1 MNTLNQTKSL
11 KAVDMGVIG
20 EMLARINKLE
30 ARAKKKGFY
39 EPLCN
44 VVVSDSYFI
53 KKGHGIIEVADL
65 EVSMIDP
72 FEKEWSVM
80 AKIDFSLGSENPVVS
95 GAELPEGYNK
105 NSCHCDHCGVKRER
119 NTVYVVTK
127 AGSFMQVGSSCLK
140 DFYGV
145 DPTDWLK
152 LWSMDL
158 NELADECSGQ
168 SGPIFYNAVN
178 LLAIASKING
188 MYGFRAMSKE
198 DIELGK
204 WATASR
210 VRAYLHSNMVFKEIG
225 SITDADK
232 EFALKVKEHI
242 LNKKGANQYISNI
255 QSLLNAEYV
264 KFDHINLLVSA
275 LGVYLK
281 EVNSSD
287 KATYTENFIG
297 TVKDKVEMMVLV
309 ESIRPVET
317 YYGVSY
323 LVKMTTPD
331 HYLVTWFA
339 SKEPEMEIGSTYSI
353 KGTVKKHEVYNN
365 IYQTSL
371 TRVKKV

>member
-1 MNTLNQTKSL
+1 MKQL
-11 KAVDMGVIG
+11 KAVDTSVIR

-39 EPLCN
+39 EPICN
-44 VVVSDSYFI
+44 VVVGDSYLI
-53 KKGHGIIEVADL
+53 KKGHGMIEVADI
-65 EVSMIDP
+65 EVTI
-72 FEKEWSVM
+72 
-80 AKIDFSLGSENPVVS
+80 IG
-95 GAELPEGYNK
+95 
-105 NSCHCDHCGVKRER
+105 
-119 NTVYVVTK
+119 
-127 AGSFMQVGSSCLK
+127 Q
-140 DFYGV
+140 
-145 DPTDWLK
+145 

-158 NELADECSGQ
+158 KELADECSGQ
-168 SGPIFYNAVN
+168 SGPIFYNAID

-198 DIELGK
+198 DMELGK
-204 WATASR
+204 WGTASR
-210 VRAYLHSNMVFKEIG
+210 VRAYLHSGTVFAEIG

-242 LNKKGANQYISNI
+242 LNKKGASQYISNI

-287 KATYTENFIG
+287 KDKETYTENFIG
-297 TVKDKVEMMVLV
+297 AVKDKVELMVLV
-309 ESIRPVET
+309 ESIRPVESC
-317 YYGVSY
+317 YGVSY
-323 LVKMTTPD
+323 LVRMTTPD

-339 SKEPEMEIGSTYSI
+339 SKEPEMETGSTYAI
-353 KGTVKKHEVYNN
+353 KGTVKKHEIYNGV
-365 IYQTSL
+365 YQTAL

>member
-1 MNTLNQTKSL
+1 MKQL
-11 KAVDMGVIG
+11 KAVDVNVIR

-39 EPLCN
+39 EPICN

-53 KKGHGIIEVADL
+53 KKGHGMVEVADL
-65 EVSMIDP
+65 EVSIIDP
-72 FEKEWSVM
+72 FEKGWSVI
-80 AKIDFSLGSENPVVS
+80 AKIDFSLGLENPVVS

-105 NSCHCDHCGVKRER
+105 NSCHCDHCRVKRER

-127 AGSFMQVGSSCLK
+127 DGCVAQVGSSCLK
-140 DFYGV
+140 SFYGFDV
-145 DPTDWLK
+145 SDFIA
-152 LWSMDL
+152 LWAMDL
-158 NELADECSGQ
+158 KELADECSGQ
-168 SGPIFYNAVN
+168 SGPIFYNAIN
-178 LLAIASKING
+178 LLAIASRING

-204 WATASR
+204 WGTASR
-210 VRAYLHSNMVFKEIG
+210 VRTYLHSGTVFAEIG
-225 SITDADK
+225 SITEADK

-242 LNKKGANQYISNI
+242 LNKKGASQYISNI

-281 EVNSSD
+281 EVNNSD

-309 ESIRPVET
+309 ESIRPVESC
-317 YYGVSY
+317 YGVSY
-323 LVKMTTPD
+323 LVRMTTPD

-339 SKEPEMEIGSTYSI
+339 SKEPEMETGSTYAI
-353 KGTVKKHEVYNN
+353 KGTVKKHEVYQGV
-365 IYQTSL
+365 YQTAL